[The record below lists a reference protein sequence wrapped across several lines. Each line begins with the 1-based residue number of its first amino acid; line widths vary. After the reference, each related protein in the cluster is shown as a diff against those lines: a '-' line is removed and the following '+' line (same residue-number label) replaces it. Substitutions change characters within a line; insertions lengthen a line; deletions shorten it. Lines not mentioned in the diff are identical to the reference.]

1 MDSRDQERIELATK
15 LFEAWSSGDA
25 DAPAQYF
32 DPDGMLE
39 DVVAGEE
46 PHKGWP
52 AIRAFFA
59 PATTVMPDLALI
71 PDEFWVN
78 EKGVALTW
86 VMSATI
92 TEATAAGYGG
102 EENIG
107 KKLDSKGM
115 TYLEFNEEN
124 KVIYEMDYHHG
135 GAATRSLENQK

>member
-52 AIRAFFA
+52 AIVHFLH
-59 PATTVMPDLALI
+59 PPQL
-71 PDEFWVN
+71 
-78 EKGVALTW
+78 
-86 VMSATI
+86 
-92 TEATAAGYGG
+92 
-102 EENIG
+102 
-107 KKLDSKGM
+107 
-115 TYLEFNEEN
+115 
-124 KVIYEMDYHHG
+124 
-135 GAATRSLENQK
+135 